1 MEYSF
6 LKLGY
11 VCVNNSLKCKPN
23 VKFRLASYTAARF
36 KETVTGNLA
45 CLKSILEWNLK
56 NGFMFFR
63 ISSDT
68 IPFAS
73 HPVCK
78 VDWLKHFKDQLKD
91 IGAFVL
97 KHNMRISMHPD
108 QFVVINSPDTGIV
121 ERSIA
126 ELKYHADFLDALGL
140 EENAKIQI
148 HVGGVYGNKTSAISS
163 FIQTVL
169 KLPKEIRR
177 RLVIENDDK
186 SFSLRDCL
194 VINQKTGIPIVFDN
208 FHHACL
214 NNGEPL
220 KDAMKS
226 ALATWN
232 NTDGVMMLDYSS
244 QQPGAIKGTHIDAI
258 DQDDFEV
265 FLKGTMAF
273 DFDIMLEIRDKEK
286 SALKALDVLAKIR
299 SI

>member
-1 MEYSF
+1 M
-6 LKLGY
+6 KLGY
-11 VCVNNSLKCKPN
+11 VCFNNSLKCKPN
-23 VKFRLASYTAARF
+23 LKFRLASYTAARF
-36 KETVTGNLA
+36 KETVAGNLD

-56 NGFMFFR
+56 NDLMFFR

-68 IPFAS
+68 VPFAS

-78 VDWLKHFKDQLKD
+78 VDWLKHYNAELKD
-91 IGAFVL
+91 IGAFIL
-97 KHNMRISMHPD
+97 KHRMRISMHPD
-108 QFVVINSPDTGIV
+108 QFVVINSQDAGIV

-148 HVGGVYGNKTSAISS
+148 HVGGVYGNKTSAIAA
-163 FIQTVL
+163 FIQTAL

-194 VINQKTGIPIVFDN
+194 IIHQKTGIPLLFDN

-214 NNGEPL
+214 SGGEPL
-220 KDAMKS
+220 HEAMRS
-226 ALATWN
+226 AAATWKK
-232 NTDGVMMLDYSS
+232 TDGVMMLDYSS

-258 DQDDFEV
+258 DLNDFEG
-265 FLKGTMAF
+265 FLKETVAF

-299 SI
+299 DM

>member
-1 MEYSF
+1 M
-6 LKLGY
+6 KLGY

-23 VKFRLASYTAARF
+23 VKFRLASYTPARF

-56 NGFMFFR
+56 NGLMFFR

-68 IPFAS
+68 VPFAS

-78 VDWLKHFKDQLKD
+78 VDWLKHFNSELKD

-97 KHNMRISMHPD
+97 KHHMRISMHPD
-108 QFVVINSPDTGIV
+108 QFVVINSPDAGIV

-140 EENAKIQI
+140 QENAKIQI
-148 HVGGVYGNKTSAISS
+148 HVGGVYGNKTAAITA
-163 FIQTVL
+163 FIQTAL

-194 VINQKTGIPIVFDN
+194 MIHQKTGIPILFDS

-214 NNGEPL
+214 NGGEPL

-226 ALATWN
+226 AIATWRK
-232 NTDGVMMLDYSS
+232 TDGVMMLDYSS
-244 QQPGAIKGTHIDAI
+244 QQEGAIKGTHIDSI
-258 DQDDFEV
+258 DLNDFEG
-265 FLKGTMAF
+265 FLKETAAF

-286 SALKALDVLAKIR
+286 SALKALEVLAKMRDI
-299 SI
+299 